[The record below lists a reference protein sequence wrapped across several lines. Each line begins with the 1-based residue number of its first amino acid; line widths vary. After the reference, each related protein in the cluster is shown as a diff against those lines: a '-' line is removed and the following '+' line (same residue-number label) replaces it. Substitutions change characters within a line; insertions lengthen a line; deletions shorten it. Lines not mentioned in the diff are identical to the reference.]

1 MHFKSKADEPFGT
14 ASVYKLP
21 LGVVLVISPFNFPI
35 ALALRP
41 LSAAIAAG
49 NTVVLK
55 PSENSENAS
64 TVLADTLAEFPPELI
79 VVVEGDARVST
90 ALLEERYNHV
100 FYTGSPAIGRV
111 IMTAAAQHLTPVTLE
126 LGGKCPCVILDD
138 SPDIKKV
145 AEAVAKSKWL
155 NAGQVCLS
163 VDYILVTPAVKDA
176 FIAALKAA
184 IPAVYGEH
192 PSKSPLYSR
201 MINTNHFNRVI
212 NMIKHTDGKLLYK
225 SIDAN
230 SHDEK
235 FIGPH
240 VYEVTAEDKLMDD
253 EIFGPLVSIL
263 TVEDLDAA
271 IKFINKGEKP
281 LAAYVWTTDE
291 KKVERF
297 FQEVHSGNSVSNAL
311 MTNYWS
317 IQIPFG
323 GVGESGIGRYHGKYG
338 FDTFTHEKGV
348 IRTPL

>member
-1 MHFKSKADEPFGT
+1 MHFKAAEVNGIVEEIDYFLKNLDEWVKPEKASARKADEPFGT

-35 ALALRP
+35 GLALRP

-90 ALLEERYNHV
+90 ALLEERYDHV

-240 VYEVTAEDKLMDD
+240 
-253 EIFGPLVSIL
+253 
-263 TVEDLDAA
+263 
-271 IKFINKGEKP
+271 
-281 LAAYVWTTDE
+281 
-291 KKVERF
+291 
-297 FQEVHSGNSVSNAL
+297 
-311 MTNYWS
+311 
-317 IQIPFG
+317 
-323 GVGESGIGRYHGKYG
+323 SGIGRYHGKYG

-348 IRTPL
+348 IRTPV